1 MLILAGVIAALS
13 SGAWAQTATSTA
25 ANSTAN
31 PTDSPAAGP
40 AAPPAL
46 KRDEVPRDIIVTPQ
60 VLPTPEEEQAY
71 HDAEYARLKAMF
83 GPPELPPI
91 SRGDALSRD
100 ETQNTGT
107 VAGPKAVNCP
117 DVVACY
123 APPK

>member
-1 MLILAGVIAALS
+1 MIAALS
-13 SGAWAQTATSTA
+13 SGAWAQGTNSSAT
-25 ANSTAN
+25 
-31 PTDSPAAGP
+31 SPAAGP

-46 KRDEVPRDIIVTPQ
+46 KKDDLPRDIIVTPQ

-91 SRGDALSRD
+91 SRGDAMSRD

-117 DVVACY
+117 DIAACY

>member
-1 MLILAGVIAALS
+1 MIAALS
-13 SGAWAQTATSTA
+13 SGAWAQATPASPA
-25 ANSTAN
+25 ANPAN
-31 PTDSPAAGP
+31 SPAAGP

-46 KRDEVPRDIIVTPQ
+46 KRDDLPRDIIVTPQ